1 MDNNARVRIQVDDSK
16 IRALK
21 QSAAELY
28 NKLSE
33 QAKAQARDLRDANRY
48 IEEQIRLIER
58 RNEAATRSRRAEIE
72 YDKRT
77 GRLVGRSYEAAVRG
91 IDQRT
96 FADQERVRALRG
108 LMDIE
113 FGPRTRAMEQFGDIS
128 RAAALGGGNV
138 SGGIEEGI
146 RRREI
151 ASRRAFAMQENQ
163 LRSRYEQGYL
173 TRDQYGRGLR
183 DLRAEQRQDA
193 LLVKLL
199 REIADNTKN
208 DARKSAEELVKRLGV
223 RSREDATR
231 WIADLEGK
239 RTGTAT
245 DIMRR
250 QEAASILRQTFN
262 IGGGAGGR
270 GINLGGVLTSGAGML
285 AGQGGAL
292 GGMLTKFGP
301 AGLAIGAMIGGGMWG
316 FDRYSTQ
323 AAQARDLAVY
333 HGMSLRQARDMV
345 SGWDKTAMGLG
356 LSTEQLSARM
366 AGFEKASG
374 RWYTSNQAMNMI
386 AQQRALGL
394 SDDQYTQMLRLGRQ
408 TRGGSIPGLIDVFA
422 NQVKRQYGGLTRL
435 PDALEYFTSAAQS
448 VLNVKGDVN
457 QNALAGI
464 ISSLMAGG
472 VQGSQMNRVLGGIQ
486 NIGTNKNPLAQG
498 LAYRAMS
505 MVNPN
510 ASTWDL
516 TRLLESPLEN
526 IPFLRAYFKQ
536 AREISGGDVTQEK
549 FLLKGV
555 TGLSANDVEKL
566 YSTLLTGT
574 DKDINRKIS
583 SIKTGYGGGE
593 GNLPRATDL
602 TTSMEQLTASI
613 DKMKDELVEKLIK
626 IADNSF
632 ASDKAQAA
640 YRKMM
645 DPNAPWV
652 ERIVA
657 GILWSAGS
665 IPLSPAGYGANWISG
680 QLYNNNQANES
691 K

>member
-16 IRALK
+16 IRAIK

-28 NKLSE
+28 TKLSD

-72 YDKRT
+72 YDRRT
-77 GRLVGRSYEAAVRG
+77 GRLAGRSYESAVRG
-91 IDQRT
+91 IDQRA

-113 FGPRTRAMEQFGDIS
+113 FGPGARAMEQFGDIS

-138 SGGIEEGI
+138 SGGIEEGL
-146 RRREI
+146 RRREM

-173 TRDQYGRGLR
+173 SRDQYGRGLR
-183 DLRAEQRQDA
+183 DLRTEQRQDA

-208 DARKSAEELVKRLGV
+208 GARKSAEELVKRLGV
-223 RSREDATR
+223 RSRKDAAR
-231 WIADLEGK
+231 WIVDLEGK
-239 RTGTAT
+239 RTGTAA

-270 GINLGGVLTSGAGML
+270 GINLSGVLTSGAGML
-285 AGQGGAL
+285 AGQGGFL
-292 GGMLTKFGP
+292 GSTLARFGP
-301 AGLAIGAMIGGGMWG
+301 AGLTLAAIIGAGTWG
-316 FDRYSTQ
+316 FNRYQTQ
-323 AAQARDLAVY
+323 QAQARDLAVY
-333 HGMSLRQARDMV
+333 HGMSLDEARKLGSTWNSVAKSLGINTEDFL
-345 SGWDKTAMGLG
+345 SG
-356 LSTEQLSARM
+356 M
-366 AGFEKASG
+366 AGMERASG
-374 RWYTSNQAMNMI
+374 RLYTQQQFVNMF

-394 SDDQYTQMLRLGRQ
+394 GNEQYNQMLRLGRQ

-422 NQVKRQYGGLTRL
+422 RRVQSQFGDLTRL
-435 PDALEYFTSAAQS
+435 PDALEYFTSAAQN
-448 VLNVKGDVN
+448 VLSVKGDVN

-464 ISSLMAGG
+464 VSSLMAGDI
-472 VQGSQMNRVLGGIQ
+472 QGSQMNRVLGGIQ
-486 NIGTNKNPLAQG
+486 NTGTNQNPLAQG

-505 MVNPN
+505 MVSPN

-516 TRLLESPLEN
+516 TRYLESPLEN
-526 IPFLRAYFKQ
+526 TAFLRAYFKQ

-555 TGLSANDVEKL
+555 TGLSANDVEAL
-566 YSTLLTGT
+566 YQTLLTGK
-574 DKDINRKIS
+574 DKDIDRKIS
-583 SIKTGYGGGE
+583 AIKTGYSGGE
-593 GNLPRATDL
+593 GNLPRAQDL
-602 TTSMEQLTASI
+602 TTILEETKAKIDGVKDAIVTTGAKFVDAVTGGKEGVTSALEYSNDTTNSKISRGRARSTAIMGSMNSPFAWLYRFEGS
-613 DKMKDELVEKLIK
+613 MVYDE
-626 IADNSF
+626 
-632 ASDKAQAA
+632 
-640 YRKMM
+640 
-645 DPNAPWV
+645 
-652 ERIVA
+652 
-657 GILWSAGS
+657 
-665 IPLSPAGYGANWISG
+665 
-680 QLYNNNQANES
+680 
-691 K
+691 

>member
-28 NKLSE
+28 TKLSE

-58 RNEAATRSRRAEIE
+58 RNDAATRSRRAEIE

-96 FADQERVRALRG
+96 FADQERVRSLRG

-113 FGPRTRAMEQFGDIS
+113 FGPGARAMEQFGDIS

-173 TRDQYGRGLR
+173 TRDQYWRGLR
-183 DLRAEQRQDA
+183 DLRSEQRQDA

-262 IGGGAGGR
+262 IGGGRGGF
-270 GINLGGVLTSGAGML
+270 GLGGVLTSGAGML
-285 AGQGGAL
+285 AGQGGFL
-292 GGMLTKFGP
+292 GSTLARFGP
-301 AGLAIGAMIGGGMWG
+301 AGLTLAAIIGAGTWG
-316 FDRYSTQ
+316 FNRYQTQ
-323 AAQARDLAVY
+323 QAQARDIAVY
-333 HGMSLRQARDMV
+333 NGLTLSQAR
-345 SGWDKTAMGLG
+345 SLGTGWNKQAQSLG
-356 LSTEQLSARM
+356 LTSEEFLSRI
-366 AGFEKASG
+366 AGYERSAG
-374 RWYTSNQAMNMI
+374 RWYSPQQVMNMFG
-386 AQQRALGL
+386 QQRALGL
-394 SDDQYTQMLRLGRQ
+394 SDDQYNQMLRLGRQ

-422 NQVKRQYGGLTRL
+422 DQVKRQYGGLTRL
-435 PDALEYFTSAAQS
+435 PDALEYFTSAAQN
-448 VLNVKGDVN
+448 VLGVKGTVD
-457 QNALAGI
+457 QNAVAGI
-464 ISSLMAGG
+464 ISQLMSTGI
-472 VQGSQMNRVLGGIQ
+472 QGSQMNRILGGIQ
-486 NIGTNKNPLAQG
+486 NIGSNQNPLAQG
-498 LAYRAMS
+498 LAFRAAS
-505 MVNPN
+505 MIKPN

-516 TRLLESPLEN
+516 MRMIESPLDN
-526 IPFLRAYFKQ
+526 IPFLREYLKQ
-536 AREISGGDVTQEK
+536 GRQLSGGDINQEK

-555 TGLSANDVEKL
+555 TGLSVNDTQAL
-566 YSTLLTGT
+566 YEALLGGGSEA
-574 DKDINRKIS
+574 DIKRRVRS
-583 SIKTGYGGGE
+583 LGTGYGGGE
-593 GNLPRATDL
+593 SNLSRAKDL
-602 TTSMEQLTASI
+602 TTMMEELKSTW
-613 DKMKDELVEKLIK
+613 DKMKDEIVDGMEKVVNAVTNPEGTIRALEVMKNQDAAWYERFFALLAYSYSFNPVIPFGNVP
-626 IADNSF
+626 ANLMYPGNNSE
-632 ASDKAQAA
+632 K
-640 YRKMM
+640 
-645 DPNAPWV
+645 
-652 ERIVA
+652 
-657 GILWSAGS
+657 
-665 IPLSPAGYGANWISG
+665 
-680 QLYNNNQANES
+680 
-691 K
+691 

>member
-28 NKLSE
+28 TKLSD
-33 QAKAQARDLRDANRY
+33 QAKAQAKDLRDANRQ

-77 GRLVGRSYEAAVRG
+77 GRLAGRTYEAAVRS
-91 IDQRT
+91 IDQRS

-108 LMDIE
+108 LMGIE
-113 FGPRTRAMEQFGDIS
+113 FGPGARAMEQFGDIS
-128 RAAALGGGNV
+128 RTAALGGGNV

-146 RRREI
+146 RRREL
-151 ASRRAFAMQENQ
+151 ANKRSFAFQENQ

-173 TRDQYGRGLR
+173 SREQYGRGLR

-223 RSREDATR
+223 RSREDAAR
-231 WIADLEGK
+231 WITDLEGK
-239 RTGTAT
+239 RTGTAS

-262 IGGGAGGR
+262 IGGEAGSR

-285 AGQGGAL
+285 AGQGGFL
-292 GGMLTKFGP
+292 GSTLARFGP
-301 AGLAIGAMIGGGMWG
+301 AGLTLAAIIGAGTWG
-316 FDRYSTQ
+316 FNRYQTQ
-323 AAQARDLAVY
+323 EVQARDLAIY
-333 HGMSLRQARDMV
+333 HGISLDRARKLGSTWNPVAKSLGISTEDFLSGMAGMERA
-345 SGWDKTAMGLG
+345 SGWLHTP
-356 LSTEQLSARM
+356 QQ
-366 AGFEKASG
+366 FV
-374 RWYTSNQAMNMI
+374 NMF

-394 SDDQYTQMLRLGRQ
+394 GNEQYNQMLRLGRQ

-422 NQVKRQYGGLTRL
+422 RRVQNQFGDLTRL
-435 PDALEYFTSAAQS
+435 PDALEYFTSAAQN
-448 VLNVKGDVN
+448 VLSVKGDVN

-464 ISSLMAGG
+464 VSSLMAGG
-472 VQGSQMNRVLGGIQ
+472 IQGSQMNRVLGGIQ
-486 NIGTNKNPLAQG
+486 NIGTNQNPLAQG
-498 LAYRAMS
+498 LAFRAMS

-536 AREISGGDVTQEK
+536 ARELSGGDITQEK

-555 TGLSANDVEKL
+555 TGLSANDVESL
-566 YSTLLTGT
+566 YNVLLKGS
-574 DKDINRKIS
+574 DKDIDRKIRA
-583 SIKTGYGGGE
+583 IKTGYSGGE
-593 GNLPRATDL
+593 GNLPRAQDL
-602 TTSMEQLTASI
+602 TTILEETKAKIDGVKDAVVTTGAKFVDAITGGKEGVTSALEYSNDTTNSRISRGKARSVAALGSLNSPFAWLYRFEGSMI
-613 DKMKDELVEKLIK
+613 
-626 IADNSF
+626 
-632 ASDKAQAA
+632 
-640 YRKMM
+640 
-645 DPNAPWV
+645 
-652 ERIVA
+652 
-657 GILWSAGS
+657 
-665 IPLSPAGYGANWISG
+665 YG
-680 QLYNNNQANES
+680 E
-691 K
+691 

>member
-21 QSAAELY
+21 QSAVELY
-28 NKLSE
+28 TKLSD

-58 RNEAATRSRRAEIE
+58 RNEVATRSRRAEIE
-72 YDKRT
+72 YDKGT
-77 GRLVGRSYEAAVRG
+77 GRLAGRSYESAVRG
-91 IDQRT
+91 IDQRA

-113 FGPRTRAMEQFGDIS
+113 FGPGARAMEQFGDIS

-146 RRREI
+146 RRREM

-173 TRDQYGRGLR
+173 SRDQYGRGLR

-239 RTGTAT
+239 RTGTAA

-262 IGGGAGGR
+262 IDGGR
-270 GINLGGVLTSGAGML
+270 GGLGLGGVLTSGAGML
-285 AGQGGAL
+285 ASRGGAL
-292 GGMLTKFGP
+292 GGILTKLGP
-301 AGLAIGAMIGGGMWG
+301 AGLAIGAMVGGGMWG

-333 HGMSLRQARDMV
+333 HGMSLMQARGMV
-345 SGWDKTAMGLG
+345 SGWDKTAAGLG

-366 AGFEKASG
+366 AGFERAAG
-374 RWYTSNQAMNMI
+374 RWYTPNQAMNMI

-435 PDALEYFTSAAQS
+435 PDALEYFTSAAQN

-472 VQGSQMNRVLGGIQ
+472 IQGSQMNRVLGGIQ
-486 NIGTNKNPLAQG
+486 NIGTNQNPLAQG

-516 TRLLESPLEN
+516 TRYLENPLEN
-526 IPFLRAYFKQ
+526 TAFLRAYFKQ
-536 AREISGGDVTQEK
+536 ARDLSGGDVTQEK

-566 YSTLLTGT
+566 YNVLLTGG
-574 DKDINRKIS
+574 DKDIDRKIRA
-583 SIKTGYGGGE
+583 IKTGYSGGE
-593 GNLPRATDL
+593 GNLPRAMDL

-613 DKMKDELVEKLIK
+613 DKLKDELVEQLIK

-632 ASDKAQAA
+632 ASDKAQSAF
-640 YRKMM
+640 RKMM
-645 DPNAPWV
+645 DPNAPWM

-657 GILWSAGS
+657 SVLWAVGS
-665 IPLSPAGYGANWISG
+665 VPLSPVGYGANWISD
-680 QLYNNNQANES
+680 QLYNNNQVTES